1 MSRKQKKIF
10 DSTSTIL
17 NSTKPVSDSF
27 NEKKIF
33 KNLFTRKSNTATS
46 NKNLSKGISLNVY
59 LFFDYCVPI

>member
-17 NSTKPVSDSF
+17 NSTKSVSGSF

-33 KNLFTRKSNTATS
+33 KNLLTRKSNTATS
-46 NKNLSKGISLNVY
+46 NKNLSKGINLNVY
-59 LFFDYCVPI
+59 FFFVYCIPN